1 MSWFKMFSAVLVANI
16 VSWII
21 VSIIG
26 WAIFF
31 FFLSGFHDLIKQDL
45 SSSPSLNAPT
55 ITLPSAPTQDEIQ
68 ARIDRERQQAAD
80 RRRERADA
88 QQRRSAI
95 ASTRESCD
103 FWTKEYSQDR
113 DPKSRA
119 YRDMACTRL
128 QSLLNR

>member
-1 MSWFKMFSAVLVANI
+1 MFSAVLVANI

-45 SSSPSLNAPT
+45 SSTPSFSTPRIT
-55 ITLPSAPTQDEIQ
+55 IPSAPTPDEIQ
-68 ARIDRERQQAAD
+68 ARKDRERQQAAE
-80 RRRERADA
+80 RRREQADG
-88 QQRRSAI
+88 QQRQSAI

-103 FWTKEYSQDR
+103 FWTKEYNQDR
-113 DPKSRA
+113 DPKSQA
-119 YRDMACTRL
+119 YRDMACSRL
-128 QSLLNR
+128 QNLTNR